1 MAPPPPSVASRIRP
15 TSNGVAVETPL
26 LLPVDH
32 AEASRRLE
40 HFLRHARQTPGVRSV
55 HVDLEGAQPTLR
67 VELDERS
74 ASIEDLAR
82 WAEHSGIGLR
92 ERWGSVVLAVDGMAS
107 PQSAK
112 AIEAAL
118 GALQGVRA
126 SASFPSRTVRIEF
139 DRSRCQLADVAVRL
153 GQLGFRVEPIS
164 KREAER
170 REARARAAT
179 RRQRLVNAWKIAR
192 ESPELAG
199 AILGSIALLSGILVE
214 RLLDVPHWASLPL
227 ILAAYPLAGWNTARD
242 TLLTLARF
250 KFNIDVLM
258 FVAAIGAG
266 VIGHWEEGALLL
278 ILFAFGHAGEHLAM
292 DRARRAIEALHELT
306 PETAWRRTADGGTE
320 EIRAED
326 LRVGDIVVVRP
337 GERVP
342 ADGEVLSGYSSIDQS
357 AITGESTPV
366 EKSPGARVFA
376 GTINGDGALDAR
388 VDRAHH
394 ETTLAKAIRLVEEAQ
409 TRKSPTELFT
419 SKVERFYVPLVLCAT
434 ALLFLA
440 PPLLSGASAES
451 FKIWFYRSMAFLT
464 AASPCA
470 LAIGTP
476 AAMLSAMA
484 RAARLG
490 VLIKGG
496 AHLEALARLRAI
508 AFDKTGT
515 LTEGKPRVVAIEP
528 LRGVSEAELLFA
540 AAAVETGSAHPLS
553 RAILD
558 EARARNW
565 DGRAASGVAMVQ
577 GKGLRGVFE
586 GEAIEVGSRKLFRD
600 DPALPAD
607 AIASIERME
616 RDLGAT
622 AVIVKRGSAYLGAI
636 GMADPPRP
644 TAKACIDALRAMGA
658 RSQIMLTGDNEGAA
672 NAVGAVVGLD
682 EVHASLLPEEKLAKI
697 GAMVDEHRWVAMV
710 GDGVNDAPAL
720 AAATVGVAM
729 GAAGS
734 DAALETADVA
744 LLNDDLSRMP
754 QAVALA
760 KFARGIVL
768 QNLLIALGVIA
779 MLAPLA
785 ALGMASIGWA
795 VVFHE
800 GSTVV
805 VVLNSLRLL
814 AWKPREY

>member
-1 MAPPPPSVASRIRP
+1 MPPPPSHTHAR
-15 TSNGVAVETPL
+15 TSANGVAVETPL
-26 LLPVDH
+26 LLPADSG
-32 AEASRRLE
+32 EASRRLE
-40 HFLRHARQTPGVRSV
+40 HFLRHARQTPGVRTV
-55 HVDLEGAQPTLR
+55 HVDQDGEQPMLR
-67 VELDERS
+67 VELDEQS
-74 ASIEDLAR
+74 VSIEDLAR
-82 WAEHSGIGLR
+82 WAEHAGIGLR

-107 PQSAK
+107 PQSEK
-112 AIEAAL
+112 AIEASL
-118 GALQGVRA
+118 GALAGVRA

-170 REARARAAT
+170 REARARVAT
-179 RRQRLVNAWKIAR
+179 RLQRVINAWKIAR
-192 ESPELAG
+192 ESPELMG
-199 AILGSIALLSGILVE
+199 AILGSLALISGVLVE

-242 TLLTLARF
+242 TMLTLARF
-250 KFNIDVLM
+250 RFNIDVLM

-306 PETAWRRTADGGTE
+306 PETAWRRTPAGGTE
-320 EIRAED
+320 EVRAED
-326 LRVGDIVVVRP
+326 LRIDDVVVIKP

-342 ADGEVLSGYSSIDQS
+342 ADAEVLTGYSSIDQS

-366 EKSPGARVFA
+366 EKSPGSRVFA

-394 ETTLAKAIRLVEEAQ
+394 ETTLAKAIKLVEEAQ

-419 SKVERFYVPLVLCAT
+419 AKVERFYVPLVLCAT

-451 FKIWFYRSMAFLT
+451 FKTWFYRSMAFLT

-515 LTEGKPRVVAIEP
+515 LTEGKPKVVAIEP
-528 LRGVSEAELLFA
+528 LPGVSESDLLFA
-540 AAAVETGSAHPLS
+540 AAAIETGSAHPLA

-558 EARARNW
+558 EARARGW
-565 DGRAASGVAMVQ
+565 DGRAASDVAMIQ
-577 GKGLRGVFE
+577 GKGLRGVLD
-586 GEAIEVGSRKLFRD
+586 GLPIEVGSRKLFAD
-600 DPALPAD
+600 DRTRHDA
-607 AIASIERME
+607 AIASVDRME

-622 AVIVKRGSAYLGAI
+622 AVIVKRADAYLGVL
-636 GMADPPRP
+636 GMADPPR
-644 TAKACIDALRAMGA
+644 AAARACIDALRAMGA
-658 RSQIMLTGDNEGAA
+658 SRLVMLTGDNEGAA
-672 NAVGAVVGLD
+672 KAVGSAVGLD
-682 EVHASLLPEEKLAKI
+682 EVYASLLPEEKLTRI
-697 GAMVDEHRWVAMV
+697 GVMVDEHRWVAMV

-754 QAVALA
+754 QVVSLA
-760 KFARGIVL
+760 RFSRRIVV

-779 MLAPLA
+779 VLAPLA
-785 ALGMASIGWA
+785 ALGKASIGWA

-805 VVLNSLRLL
+805 VVLNALRLL
-814 AWKPREY
+814 AWKPRQFA